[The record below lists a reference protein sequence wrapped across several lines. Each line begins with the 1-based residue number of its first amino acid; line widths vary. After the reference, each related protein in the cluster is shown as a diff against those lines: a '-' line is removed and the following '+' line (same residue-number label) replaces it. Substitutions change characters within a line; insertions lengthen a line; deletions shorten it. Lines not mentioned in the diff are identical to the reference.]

1 MVDKNL
7 FLYDLAVVSI
17 MKDEEPYV
25 KEWLDYHLLAGADHF
40 YIYDNDSTP
49 EFKKILQP
57 YIDANI
63 VTYTQFPGKARQ
75 YEAYNNA
82 FKRFKF
88 ESRYMVWIDGD
99 EFIFP
104 KSKSTITEIVDEI
117 LTPNPNASALGVNWI
132 FYGSNG
138 HEKADYSLGVLNRF
152 TARDA
157 KVNSQIKTIA
167 NPRKINFFLN
177 PHYAMYFDGQYSVNE
192 LGNPF
197 VGPFNKEDTADKI
210 SINHYHTKSYE
221 EWIKKVERGNPD
233 GTRQRTLESFKYTDR
248 NEIADDSIVK
258 YRDARYS
265 ALIQAGGGIE
275 NLFQR
280 KQPNYQRLLN
290 AISMNLFQSS
300 ILNTPPQFFA
310 GNMENFLTC
319 LSLSAHLR
327 GKLIDET
334 GAKFFEENSLNSIQ
348 KTLRTGGLTVADV
361 MLLIGEMPKI
371 LKMNYPAVKN
381 IHGTLLQIIPQM
393 LEMLRLQNRW
403 QEFNELEYKL
413 EMFKNFKFD

>member
-57 YIDANI
+57 YIDVGI
-63 VTYTQFPGKARQ
+63 VTYTHFPGKSRQ
-75 YEAYNNA
+75 YEAYNDA

-88 ESRYMVWIDGD
+88 ESRYMAWIDAD

-104 KSKSTITEIVDEI
+104 KSKPTITEVVDEV
-117 LTPNPNASALGVNWI
+117 LSPNPNAAALTGNLYN
-132 FYGSNG
+132 FGSSG
-138 HEKADYSLGVLNRF
+138 HKTADYTIGVLDRF
-152 TARDA
+152 MRRSANVDIH
-157 KVNSQIKTIA
+157 VSTIA
-167 NPRKINFFLN
+167 NPRKISFFSN
-177 PHYAMYFDGQYSVNE
+177 PHFAFYFDGFNAVDEN
-192 LGNPF
+192 GN
-197 VGPFNKEDTADKI
+197 VVMGPFNESRPTNKIEMHHHHVKSVEEYEKKIRRGTAD
-210 SINHYHTKSYE
+210 
-221 EWIKKVERGNPD
+221 
-233 GTRQRTLESFKYTDR
+233 GTMSRNMDVFKGHDTNNVIDYG
-248 NEIADDSIVK
+248 IVK
-258 YRDARYS
+258 YRDARRV
-265 ALIQAGGGIE
+265 ALIPDGNIAT
-275 NLFQR
+275 LFPR
-280 KQPNYQRLLN
+280 KQINYQRLLN